1 MTKGNLLKYLS
12 DRKQTALRVAPAVLL
27 VLCTLALVQWKRS
40 TSHASASSYPH
51 EVSRITLAAAGDVI
65 PHQAVVQAAS
75 ILQSQAAAAAR
86 NPVPQTPETQT
97 PETKAP
103 EVKDAAAPPEAPN
116 THAGWDTLLA
126 PVADVFRNADF
137 AFVNLETP
145 VAPAHSRGTKAFQFD
160 APILLLQSLKSSG
173 VKIVS
178 FANNHVFDQNQGGFA
193 ETLDHLREQGLLFAG
208 SGPTAEAA
216 WKPVIVEKNG
226 IKVGWLGMT
235 RWLNGHRNPQKA
247 GEPHVAF
254 VPYSGGGPDGPGSSE
269 AEVLDAIRSARS
281 ECDLLL
287 VSIHW
292 GVEYAP
298 APQPRDVEFAHNML
312 EAGAGAIIGHHPH
325 VLQPIETYLTKDQRN
340 TVIIYSLG
348 NFLSNQARNYVGGLM
363 PDKSGDPR
371 DSLVVRF
378 SVVKRDYGPA
388 GTRVELADM
397 GILPVWGE
405 NNYLPFRSGHTK
417 TPAIGPVFIDR
428 EIPPL
433 RARLDELEHL
443 DQLTN
448 DQKQEVIKVSRKLE
462 LLEHRRE
469 ILLART
475 GDEFLIPPPKQ

>member
-1 MTKGNLLKYLS
+1 MDTTTLLKQFVS
-12 DRKQTALRVAPAVLL
+12 KKRIIVPAGLLLAL
-27 VLCTLALVQWKRS
+27 VLCVFAFFRWGRG

-51 EVSRITLAAAGDVI
+51 EISRITFAAAGDVI
-65 PHQAVVQAAS
+65 PHQAVVQSAS
-75 ILQSQAAAAAR
+75 ILQNQAAEAAK
-86 NPVPQTPETQT
+86 NP
-97 PETKAP
+97 AP
-103 EVKDAAAPPEAPN
+103 ATTDVAAQPMLVNP
-116 THAGWDTLLA
+116 HAGWDALLA
-126 PVADVFRNADF
+126 PVADIFHHVDF

-145 VAPAHSRGTKAFQFD
+145 IAPAHSRGTKAFQFD
-160 APILLLQSLKSSG
+160 APVLLLDSLKSSG

-193 ETLDHLREQGLLFAG
+193 ETQDHLREQGLLFAG
-208 SGPTAEAA
+208 SGPTAEAS
-216 WKPVIVEKNG
+216 WKPVIVEKSG

-235 RWLNGHRNPQKA
+235 RWLNGHRNPPKA
-247 GEPHVAF
+247 DEPHVAF
-254 VPYSGGGPDGPGSSE
+254 VPYPGSREGPGISE
-269 AEVLDAIRSARS
+269 TEVLDAIRSARAQ
-281 ECDLLL
+281 CDLLL

-292 GVEYAP
+292 GTEYAP
-298 APQPRDVEFAHNML
+298 APQPRDMEFAHNML
-312 EAGAGAIIGHHPH
+312 EAGASAIIGHHPH

-371 DSLVVRF
+371 DSLVVKF

-417 TPAIGPVFIDR
+417 TLTIGPSFIDR

-433 RARLDELEHL
+433 QARLDELERL
-443 DQLTN
+443 GQLTN
-448 DQKQEVIKVSRKLE
+448 EQKQEVIVVSRKLE
-462 LLEHRRE
+462 LLQHRRE
-469 ILLART
+469 LLLNRT
-475 GDEFLIPPPKQ
+475 GDEYLIAPPKLKP

>member
-1 MTKGNLLKYLS
+1 MDTRNFLNQVSKKRLIVRTGLS
-12 DRKQTALRVAPAVLL
+12 LVL
-27 VLCTLALVQWKRS
+27 VLCVLAFFRWGRG

-51 EVSRITLAAAGDVI
+51 ELSRITFAAAGDVI
-65 PHQAVVQAAS
+65 PHQAVVQSAS
-75 ILQSQAAAAAR
+75 ILQNQATTEAAKNPAPTTTATVATPLAAAV
-86 NPVPQTPETQT
+86 NP
-97 PETKAP
+97 
-103 EVKDAAAPPEAPN
+103 
-116 THAGWDTLLA
+116 HAGWDALLA
-126 PVADVFRNADF
+126 PVADVFHQVDF

-160 APILLLQSLKSSG
+160 APVLLLESLKSSG

-193 ETLDHLREQGLLFAG
+193 ETQDHLREQGLLFAG
-208 SGPTAEAA
+208 SGPTAEAS

-235 RWLNGHRNPQKA
+235 RWLNGHHNPQKPD
-247 GEPHVAF
+247 EPHVAF
-254 VPYSGGGPDGPGSSE
+254 VPYPGSREGPGASE
-269 AEVLDAIRSARS
+269 AEVLDAIRSARAQ
-281 ECDLLL
+281 CDLLL

-298 APQPRDVEFAHNML
+298 EPQPKDVEFAHSML

-371 DSLVVRF
+371 DSLVVKF

-417 TPAIGPVFIDR
+417 TLAIGPFFIDR

-433 RARLDELEHL
+433 QARLEELERAG
-443 DQLTN
+443 QLTTE
-448 DQKQEVIKVSRKLE
+448 QKQEVIVVSRKLE
-462 LLEHRRE
+462 LLQHRRE
-469 ILLART
+469 LLLNRT
-475 GDEFLIPPPKQ
+475 GDEYLIAPPKIP